1 MSIKIIGGEEIK
13 LGGKQ
18 PPVTSLDFLD
28 NEEPESIEDSTEE
41 ENNTN
46 PIYFIVL
53 VSLLLFI
60 IYKIS
65 DLKIDLIEIQNI
77 FSSA

>member
-1 MSIKIIGGEEIK
+1 MSIKIIGGDEIK

-28 NEEPESIEDSTEE
+28 NDLDSDDESE
-41 ENNTN
+41 ENNENTTN
-46 PIYFIVL
+46 SIYFIITF
-53 VSLLLFI
+53 SLLLFI

-65 DLKIDLIEIQNI
+65 DLKIDLLEIHNI